1 MNSEMKA
8 AKPVRLLITGG
19 GTGGHLFPAV
29 AAAQALRQREPDSE
43 VLFIGTRR
51 KIDMTSLDKYG
62 FASSSIYSY
71 GLKGKNI
78 PELIKA
84 LAVLPVSLFQALS
97 HIRRFKPDVALGV
110 GGYVT
115 GPVMLAARLAGVPT
129 IVHEQNSVPGMANR
143 KLGAIV
149 DKICISLP
157 GSERFF
163 PSEKVVVTGNPVRQ
177 DILALAAGANKVNA
191 QKPFT
196 LLVLGGSQG
205 AQALNKLVTE
215 ALCAANNNELKHV
228 KVIHQTGAKDCD
240 WVRQSYE
247 QAGIA
252 AQVAAFFDDMKAV
265 YEQADFLVSRS
276 GATTL
281 TELAVLGKPALLV
294 PYPYA
299 ADDHQQKNAEYYVA
313 GGGAVLCRESELTAA
328 RVRQIVKEMASDA
341 ARLAEM
347 GQVMKRLGAPEAADK
362 IVEVCLQAVIAADRA
377 RGKRETTIINPGRV
391 ENVQKK

>member
-1 MNSEMKA
+1 MTPT
-8 AKPVRLLITGG
+8 KPIRMLITGG

-29 AAAQALRQREPDSE
+29 AAAQALTRREPESE

-51 KIDMTSLDKYG
+51 KIDTTSLEKYG

-71 GLKGKNI
+71 GLKGKTI
-78 PELIKA
+78 PALLKA
-84 LAVLPVSLFQALS
+84 LAVLPISFFQALS

-115 GPVMLAARLAGVPT
+115 GPVMLAARIAGVPT

-149 DKICISLP
+149 EKVCISLP

-163 PSEKVVVTGNPVRQ
+163 PSEKVVFTGNPVRQ
-177 DILALAAGANKVNA
+177 DILALAGENKDTDEP
-191 QKPFT
+191 KPFT

-205 AQALNKLVTE
+205 AQALNKLVTG
-215 ALCAANNNELKHV
+215 AICSANNKAFGQFR
-228 KVIHQTGAKDCD
+228 VIHQTGARDCD
-240 WVRQSYE
+240 WVQKSYE
-247 QAGIA
+247 QAGVD
-252 AQVAAFFDDMKAV
+252 AQVSAFFEDMKAV

-294 PYPYA
+294 PYPHA
-299 ADDHQQKNAEYYVA
+299 ADDHQQKNAEHYA
-313 GGGAVLCRESELTAA
+313 QGGGAFVCRESELTVES
-328 RVRQIVKEMASDA
+328 VRDTLKEMAGDVA
-341 ARLAEM
+341 KLAEM
-347 GQVMKRLGAPEAADK
+347 GKAMKRLGAPEAADK
-362 IVEVCLQAVIAADRA
+362 IVDVCLASVADADRT
-377 RGKRETTIINPGRV
+377 RGKGITEKINPGRV
-391 ENVQKK
+391 ENVPKK